1 MLSKRSIRGDY
12 VRQITIS
19 FVALLV
25 IFSVALYS
33 YLYFTAYSNIKQEL
47 QKYSQYIL
55 ANNITYT
62 ANQSFYIQNTNILSN
77 DTIKIVVLDEKIT
90 QEYYKKQT
98 IKDDVYFSLF
108 VPYKGNKTLN
118 ITKNITKEMWFLE
131 NLFEGIV
138 LVNFFALI
146 LIQLFALAFS
156 NILYKPIHNLSQ
168 TLEKVK
174 EYDLETLNNNAL
186 PLEFQPLVYS
196 INNLLQRI
204 KNYLSSQKQL
214 FIGIAHELKTPLAVM
229 KTKCEV
235 TLIKERQKEVY
246 TDALKENI
254 SSINEMNAIIKM
266 LLDLGRQ
273 ESAQF
278 EKSSMVDINKIL
290 KKIADNFMILS
301 KKENKSFFVEI
312 GEEEVLLTI
321 KPTLLTQ
328 IVQNFLQNAFKFTPK
343 GKSILLKSSVEDG
356 KLNIIVMDEGC
367 GIDSEL
373 NDIYAPFRRAGNKSG
388 AGLGLF
394 LAKNAANALGGN
406 ISLQNRSDKQGTIAK
421 FQLKISDNWNKNC

>member
-33 YLYFTAYSNIKQEL
+33 YLYFTAYGNIKQEL
-47 QKYSQYIL
+47 QKYSQHIL

-62 ANQSFYIQNTNILSN
+62 TNQSFYIQNTNILSN

>member
-1 MLSKRSIRGDY
+1 M
-12 VRQITIS
+12 
-19 FVALLV
+19 V

-33 YLYFTAYSNIKQEL
+33 YLYFTAYGNIKQEL
-47 QKYSQYIL
+47 QKYSQHIL
-55 ANNITYT
+55 TNNITYT
-62 ANQSFYIQNTNILSN
+62 TNQSFYIQNTNILSN

>member
-1 MLSKRSIRGDY
+1 MI
-12 VRQITIS
+12 
-19 FVALLV
+19 

-33 YLYFTAYSNIKQEL
+33 YLYFTAYGNIKQEL
-47 QKYSQYIL
+47 QKYSQHIL

-62 ANQSFYIQNTNILSN
+62 TNQSFYIQNTNILSN

-214 FIGIAHELKTPLAVM
+214 FIGIAHELRTPLAVM

-312 GEEEVLLTI
+312 EEEEVLLTI

>member
-1 MLSKRSIRGDY
+1 MI
-12 VRQITIS
+12 
-19 FVALLV
+19 

-33 YLYFTAYSNIKQEL
+33 YLYFTTYGNIKQEL
-47 QKYSQYIL
+47 QKYSQHIL

-62 ANQSFYIQNTNILSN
+62 TNQSFYIQNTNILSN

>member
-1 MLSKRSIRGDY
+1 MI
-12 VRQITIS
+12 
-19 FVALLV
+19 

-33 YLYFTAYSNIKQEL
+33 YLYFTAYGNIKQEL
-47 QKYSQYIL
+47 QKYSQHIL

-62 ANQSFYIQNTNILSN
+62 TNQSFYIQNTNILSN

>member
-1 MLSKRSIRGDY
+1 M
-12 VRQITIS
+12 
-19 FVALLV
+19 V

-33 YLYFTAYSNIKQEL
+33 YLYFTAYGNIKQEL
-47 QKYSQYIL
+47 QKYSQHIL
-55 ANNITYT
+55 TNNITYT
-62 ANQSFYIQNTNILSN
+62 TNQSFYIQNTNILSN
-77 DTIKIVVLDEKIT
+77 DTIKIVVLDEKII

-108 VPYKGNKTLN
+108 VPYKGNKTLK

>member
-33 YLYFTAYSNIKQEL
+33 YLYFTAYGNIKQEL
-47 QKYSQYIL
+47 QKYSQHIL
-55 ANNITYT
+55 TNNITYT
-62 ANQSFYIQNTNILSN
+62 TNQSFYIRNTNILSN

-108 VPYKGNKTLN
+108 VPYKGNKTLK

-356 KLNIIVMDEGC
+356 KLNIVVMDEGC

>member
-33 YLYFTAYSNIKQEL
+33 YLYFTTYGNIKQEL
-47 QKYSQYIL
+47 QKYSQHIL
-55 ANNITYT
+55 TNNITYT
-62 ANQSFYIQNTNILSN
+62 TNQSFYIQNTNILSN
-77 DTIKIVVLDEKIT
+77 DTIKIVVVDEKIT

-290 KKIADNFMILS
+290 KKIADNFTILS

-356 KLNIIVMDEGC
+356 KLNIVVMDEGC

>member
-33 YLYFTAYSNIKQEL
+33 YLYFTAYGNIKQEL
-47 QKYSQYIL
+47 QKYSQHIL

-62 ANQSFYIQNTNILSN
+62 TNQSFYIQNTNILSN

-118 ITKNITKEMWFLE
+118 IIKNITKEMWFLE

-278 EKSSMVDINKIL
+278 EKSSMVDINEIL
-290 KKIADNFMILS
+290 KKIANNFMILS

>member
-1 MLSKRSIRGDY
+1 M
-12 VRQITIS
+12 
-19 FVALLV
+19 V

-33 YLYFTAYSNIKQEL
+33 YLYFTAYGNIKQEL
-47 QKYSQYIL
+47 QKYSQHIL
-55 ANNITYT
+55 TNNITYT
-62 ANQSFYIQNTNILSN
+62 TNQSFYIRNTNILSN

-356 KLNIIVMDEGC
+356 KLNIVVMDEGC

>member
-33 YLYFTAYSNIKQEL
+33 YLYFTAYGNIKQEL
-47 QKYSQYIL
+47 QKYSQHIL
-55 ANNITYT
+55 TNNITYT
-62 ANQSFYIQNTNILSN
+62 TNQSFYIQNTNILSN
-77 DTIKIVVLDEKIT
+77 DTIKIVVLDEKII

-356 KLNIIVMDEGC
+356 KLNIVVMDEGC

>member
-33 YLYFTAYSNIKQEL
+33 YLYFTTYGNIKQEL
-47 QKYSQYIL
+47 QKYSQHIL

-62 ANQSFYIQNTNILSN
+62 TNQSFYIQNTNILSN

>member
-33 YLYFTAYSNIKQEL
+33 YLYFTAYGNIKQEL
-47 QKYSQYIL
+47 QKYSQHIL
-55 ANNITYT
+55 TNNITYT
-62 ANQSFYIQNTNILSN
+62 TNQSFYIQNTNILSN

-373 NDIYAPFRRAGNKSG
+373 NDIYAPFRRVGNKSG

>member
-1 MLSKRSIRGDY
+1 M
-12 VRQITIS
+12 
-19 FVALLV
+19 V

-33 YLYFTAYSNIKQEL
+33 YLYFTAYGNIKQEL
-47 QKYSQYIL
+47 QKYSQHIL
-55 ANNITYT
+55 TNNITYT
-62 ANQSFYIQNTNILSN
+62 TNQSFYIQNTNILSN

-138 LVNFFALI
+138 LVNFFVLI

-343 GKSILLKSSVEDG
+343 GKSILLISSVEDG

>member
-1 MLSKRSIRGDY
+1 M
-12 VRQITIS
+12 
-19 FVALLV
+19 V

-33 YLYFTAYSNIKQEL
+33 YLYFTAYGNIKQEL
-47 QKYSQYIL
+47 QKYSQHIL
-55 ANNITYT
+55 TNNITYT
-62 ANQSFYIQNTNILSN
+62 TNQSFYIQNTNILSN

-98 IKDDVYFSLF
+98 IKDDVYFLLF

-356 KLNIIVMDEGC
+356 KLNIVVMDEGC

>member
-1 MLSKRSIRGDY
+1 M
-12 VRQITIS
+12 
-19 FVALLV
+19 V

-33 YLYFTAYSNIKQEL
+33 YLYFTAYGNIKQEL
-47 QKYSQYIL
+47 QKYSQHIL
-55 ANNITYT
+55 TNNITYT
-62 ANQSFYIQNTNILSN
+62 TNQSFYIQNTNILSN

-312 GEEEVLLTI
+312 GEKEVLLTI

>member
-1 MLSKRSIRGDY
+1 M
-12 VRQITIS
+12 
-19 FVALLV
+19 V
-25 IFSVALYS
+25 IFSVVLYS
-33 YLYFTAYSNIKQEL
+33 YLYFTAYGNIKQEL
-47 QKYSQYIL
+47 QKYSQHIL
-55 ANNITYT
+55 TNNITYT
-62 ANQSFYIQNTNILSN
+62 TNQSFYIQNTNILSN

-356 KLNIIVMDEGC
+356 KLNIVVMDEGC

>member
-19 FVALLV
+19 FVALLI

-33 YLYFTAYSNIKQEL
+33 YLYFTAYGNIKQEL
-47 QKYSQYIL
+47 QKYSQHIL
-55 ANNITYT
+55 TNNITYT
-62 ANQSFYIQNTNILSN
+62 TNQSFYIQNTNILSN

-131 NLFEGIV
+131 NLFEGII

-406 ISLQNRSDKQGTIAK
+406 ISLQNRFDKQGTIAK

>member
-1 MLSKRSIRGDY
+1 M
-12 VRQITIS
+12 
-19 FVALLV
+19 V

-33 YLYFTAYSNIKQEL
+33 YLYFTAYGNIKQEL
-47 QKYSQYIL
+47 QKYSQHIL
-55 ANNITYT
+55 ASNITYT
-62 ANQSFYIQNTNILSN
+62 TNQSFYIQNTNILSN
-77 DTIKIVVLDEKIT
+77 DTIKIVVLDEKII

-108 VPYKGNKTLN
+108 VPYNGNKTLN

>member
-1 MLSKRSIRGDY
+1 M
-12 VRQITIS
+12 
-19 FVALLV
+19 V

-33 YLYFTAYSNIKQEL
+33 YLYFTAYGNIKQEL
-47 QKYSQYIL
+47 QKYSQHIL
-55 ANNITYT
+55 TNNITYT
-62 ANQSFYIQNTNILSN
+62 TNQSFYIQNTNILSN
-77 DTIKIVVLDEKIT
+77 DTIKIVILDEKIT

-108 VPYKGNKTLN
+108 VPYEGNKTLK

>member
-1 MLSKRSIRGDY
+1 M
-12 VRQITIS
+12 
-19 FVALLV
+19 V

-33 YLYFTAYSNIKQEL
+33 YLYFTAYGNIKQEL
-47 QKYSQYIL
+47 QKYSQHIL
-55 ANNITYT
+55 TNNITYT
-62 ANQSFYIQNTNILSN
+62 TNQSFYIQNTNILSN

-108 VPYKGNKTLN
+108 VPYKGNKTLK

-131 NLFEGIV
+131 NLFEGII